1 MKRDM
6 ELIRALMLSIESQD
20 GDENTDLEPAG
31 YDESQIDYHLEL
43 LIEAQLV
50 VGEVHHMMGGNR
62 PVMRI
67 ERLSW
72 EGHEFLDNARNEPVW
87 KEAMKTIADK
97 GGSTTVG
104 VLTQLLASVA
114 KQHFG
119 LS

>member
-6 ELIRALMLSIESQD
+6 ELIRALMLMIESRD
-20 GDENTDLEPAG
+20 DDTDFEIAG
-31 YDESQIDYHLEL
+31 YDESQIDYHLEI
-43 LIEAQLV
+43 LIEVGLV
-50 VGEVHHMMGGNR
+50 IGE
-62 PVMRI
+62 MRNYTGSSCPMPMI

-114 KQHFG
+114 KHHFG

>member
-6 ELIRALMLSIESQD
+6 ELIRELMLAIESQD

-43 LIEAQLV
+43 LIEAGLV

-87 KEAMKTIADK
+87 KETMKTVKEK
-97 GGSTTVG
+97 GGSVAVG
-104 VLTQLLASVA
+104 VLTQILASVA
-114 KQHFG
+114 KQQFG

>member
-6 ELIRALMLSIESQD
+6 ELIRALMLMIESRD
-20 GDENTDLEPAG
+20 DDTDFEIAG
-31 YDESQIDYHLEL
+31 YDGSQIDYHLEI
-43 LIEAQLV
+43 LIEAGLV
-50 VGEVHHMMGGNR
+50 IGEMRNYIGSSR
-62 PVMRI
+62 PMSMI
-67 ERLSW
+67 ERLFW

-87 KEAMKTIADK
+87 KEAMRTIADK

-114 KQHFG
+114 KHHFG